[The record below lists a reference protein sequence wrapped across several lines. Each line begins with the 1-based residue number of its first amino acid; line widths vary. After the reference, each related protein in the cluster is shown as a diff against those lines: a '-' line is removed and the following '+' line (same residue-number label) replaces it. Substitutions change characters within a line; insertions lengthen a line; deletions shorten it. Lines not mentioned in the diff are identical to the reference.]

1 MIKNGSDANKSSHQH
16 ICLKNM
22 VVRPI
27 KTSEES
33 DWNALM
39 AKYHYLGFNSL
50 TGRTMKY
57 VALLDNK
64 WVALLGW
71 GSSVLKCTPRDQWID
86 WTPERKYKRLQ
97 YVANNQRFLI
107 LPGKPIKNLASRALA
122 LNTKR
127 LSDDWVTIYGHP
139 IIMVETF
146 VDHNLY
152 KGTCYRAAGW
162 LALGQTAGYGRS
174 GGKYFHHGQTKAVLV
189 KPLVKNVAEILSAE
203 FVSPELKGGT
213 QIVADLNS
221 LTIDGSGGLLEHLA
235 LLTDARKKRGVRHS
249 QVTVLAVAICAL
261 LSGAKSFIA
270 IGEWAASLEKTLLK
284 RLGCRYNARL
294 GRYVPPS
301 EKTLRNTLKRINADE
316 ADNIL
321 GQWLFTQTNS
331 RAISVDGKTAR
342 GSAVGDGKPVHL
354 VSAFLHREGIVIN
367 QRETDKK
374 SNEITAFIP
383 LLEPLDLEGK
393 IITADAMHTQTKNAS
408 FLVEEKN
415 ADYILPVKQNQGAL
429 FQSVS
434 TIDTEDFSPSRASRK

>member
-1 MIKNGSDANKSSHQH
+1 MINNGSDTDKPNSQYV
-16 ICLKNM
+16 CLNNL

-27 KTSEES
+27 TTSEES
-33 DWNALM
+33 EWDMLM
-39 AKYHYLGFNSL
+39 TKYHYLGFNKL

-57 VALLDNK
+57 IALLDNQ

-86 WTPERKYKRLQ
+86 WTPEQKYKRLQ
-97 YVANNQRFLI
+97 YVANNQRYLI
-107 LPGKPIKNLASRALA
+107 LPGKPTRNLASRALA

-127 LSDDWVTIYGHP
+127 LSDDWVTIHGHP
-139 IIMVETF
+139 IVMVETF
-146 VDHNLY
+146 VEHNLY

-162 LALGQTAGYGRS
+162 LTLGRTAGYGRS
-174 GGKYFHHGQTKAVLV
+174 GGKYFHHGRTKTVLV

-213 QIVADLNS
+213 QAVTDLNS
-221 LTIDGSGGLLEHLA
+221 IAIEGNGGLLEHLA
-235 LLTDARKKRGVRHS
+235 LLTDSRKKRGVRHS
-249 QVTVLAVAICAL
+249 QVAVLAVAICAL
-261 LSGAKSFIA
+261 LSGAKSFVA
-270 IGEWAASLEKTLLK
+270 IGEWAASLEISLLK
-284 RLGCRYNARL
+284 RLGCRYNLRL

-301 EKTLRNTLKRINADE
+301 EKTLRNTLKRIDADE
-316 ADNIL
+316 ADNII
-321 GQWLFTQTNS
+321 GQWLFAQTKGNVI
-331 RAISVDGKTAR
+331 AVDGKTAR

-354 VSAFLHREGIVIN
+354 VAAFLHHEGIVIN

-383 LLEPLDLEGK
+383 LLEPLDIEGK
-393 IITADAMHTQTKNAS
+393 IITADAMHTQTKNAN

-429 FQSVS
+429 FQRVS
-434 TIDTEDFSPSRASRK
+434 TIDAEDFSPSGASRK